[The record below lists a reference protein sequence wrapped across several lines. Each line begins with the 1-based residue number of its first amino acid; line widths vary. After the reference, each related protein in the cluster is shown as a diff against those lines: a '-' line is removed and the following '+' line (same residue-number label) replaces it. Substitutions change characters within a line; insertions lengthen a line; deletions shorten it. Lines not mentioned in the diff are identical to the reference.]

1 MNGYEFDLGFLG
13 GGQLARMSIQAA
25 QRMGLNCISLDPD
38 ENSPAA
44 QIASSVTGALNDAE
58 SVAEIIRRSAKITL
72 ENEFIPARVIRQAFA
87 MTGRNLDALLP
98 GINSL
103 ELIQDKYH
111 QRKAFKEA
119 ALKGPKFA
127 LVEDDGALAVASIG
141 FPMILKARFGG
152 YDGKGTQLAESPL
165 EFEELSMIWRDG
177 GWYAEEF
184 VHFKR
189 EIAVMVYR
197 TPAFEYA
204 FPTMETRQTHHV
216 CDLVYPAANIDARD
230 IALAAVRAV
239 EGFGL
244 YGVEMFE
251 TEQGI
256 LINEIAPRPHNSGH
270 FSLDWG
276 GISQFETHVRLC
288 MDLPIPRHKGKT
300 PVWPTF
306 SDKKVLAI
314 SGGAL
319 RQLWRQNPQP
329 TCIGTAKPK
338 ANLDAKWDIST
349 SWAIRASPGPNE
361 PGPHS
366 IADGLRP
373 TSLRLG
379 RG

>member
-244 YGVEMFE
+244 YGVEMFD

-288 MDLPIPRHKGKT
+288 MDMPIPT
-300 PVWPTF
+300 PQ
-306 SDKKVLAI
+306 
-314 SGGAL
+314 GEE
-319 RQLWRQNPQP
+319 
-329 TCIGTAKPK
+329 TCM
-338 ANLDAKWDIST
+338 ANLLGQEGAVDFRRGIAAALKAEPAAHIHWYGKAKSK
-349 SWAIRASPGPNE
+349 PGRKMGHINVV
-361 PGPHS
+361 GNQS
-366 IADGLRP
+366 IARAE
-373 TSLRLG
+373 RARAAFY
-379 RG
+379 RGWTQAD

>member
-25 QRMGLNCISLDPD
+25 QRMGLDCISLDPD

-58 SVAEIIRRSAKITL
+58 SVAGKIIRRSAKITL

-177 GWYAEEF
+177 DGTPKSSCTLKERSPSWSIEPRPLSM
-184 VHFKR
+184 HFPPWK
-189 EIAVMVYR
+189 
-197 TPAFEYA
+197 PAKPITFA
-204 FPTMETRQTHHV
+204 TWSILRQT
-216 CDLVYPAANIDARD
+216 L
-230 IALAAVRAV
+230 
-239 EGFGL
+239 
-244 YGVEMFE
+244 M
-251 TEQGI
+251 
-256 LINEIAPRPHNSGH
+256 
-270 FSLDWG
+270 
-276 GISQFETHVRLC
+276 
-288 MDLPIPRHKGKT
+288 
-300 PVWPTF
+300 
-306 SDKKVLAI
+306 LAI
-314 SGGAL
+314 
-319 RQLWRQNPQP
+319 
-329 TCIGTAKPK
+329 
-338 ANLDAKWDIST
+338 
-349 SWAIRASPGPNE
+349 
-361 PGPHS
+361 
-366 IADGLRP
+366 
-373 TSLRLG
+373 
-379 RG
+379 